1 MKLPRSRRNGLGQ
14 HWLGR
19 RIKRRQVEPLER
31 RCLLSASHLNDL
43 NWISDTPGT
52 NSFTGGAY
60 YLTVDA
66 EGEHAYVASTEGDQ
80 VNVYQI
86 DQETGELL
94 LDSGQ
99 PHDREVWDENAST
112 VLKHMVRPHSI
123 AISPDGAHVYVA
135 AQGPDGNGNDAAI
148 LTFDRG
154 SDGRLTAKP
163 ESWTISDDTV
173 STSGVTDIDG
183 IRGAAEVRISADGKF
198 VYVTGR
204 NDNALTV
211 LARETDDQDADY
223 GRLSEVTGGSISS
236 TGKST
241 AEGGSMLLSGE
252 AVICSPCVI
261 C

>member
-1 MKLPRSRRNGLGQ
+1 MRHHREIRLRTPRSRRIQ
-14 HWLGR
+14 RGR
-19 RIKRRQVEPLER
+19 TTRLEPLER

-43 NWISDTPGT
+43 NWVSDTPGGG
-52 NSFTGGAY
+52 SFTEGAY
-60 YLTVDA
+60 FVTVDA
-66 EGEHAYVASTEGDQ
+66 EGEHAYVASTEGHQ
-80 VNVYQI
+80 VTVYQI
-86 DQETGELL
+86 DQDTGELL
-94 LDSGQ
+94 LSSGQ
-99 PHDREVWDENAST
+99 PHDREVRDTGSST
-112 VLKHMVRPHSI
+112 VLKHMTRPHSI

-135 AQGPDGNGNDAAI
+135 AQGPNETGNDAAI

-241 AEGGSMLLSGE
+241 AEGGNVLLSGE

-261 C
+261 